1 MNFLVDFTESSNYY
15 QTPST
20 FDKLI
25 IDWFTSM
32 GEVGMFLLAVS
43 CLLAAAIFAGIIGFE
58 REYHGHSAGLRTHM
72 LVAVGSASIMIISIW
87 GFPTWQAV
95 RDPARLAAQVVTG
108 IGFLGAGTIIQT
120 GTDIKGLTTATTLW
134 IVMAIGL
141 AAGAG
146 QFSIALI
153 ATVFTLIILVSLRKI
168 EHLANKRAPKVTVVV
183 STNSSILRDLH
194 IIASR
199 FGINIRDIQSQMIT
213 IGSES
218 FLRVT
223 FNISYASRSTTTA
236 FTEEI
241 KDQIKPLELRVS
253 SEF

>member
-1 MNFLVDFTESSNYY
+1 MNFLADGTTF

-20 FDKLI
+20 LDKLL
-25 IDWFTSM
+25 IDWFTSL
-32 GEVGMFLLAVS
+32 GEWGMFGLAFTSIFV
-43 CLLAAAIFAGIIGFE
+43 AAFLAGIIGFE

-72 LVAVGSASIMIISIW
+72 LVAVGSAVVMIIPIW
-87 GFPTWQAV
+87 GFPDWEGT
-95 RDPARLAAQVVTG
+95 RDPARLSAQVVSG

-120 GTDIKGLTTATTLW
+120 GTDIKGLTPATTLW
-134 IVMAIGL
+134 IVMSIGL

-146 QFSIALI
+146 QFTVALLGTI
-153 ATVFTLIILVSLRKI
+153 FTFLILVTLRKI
-168 EHLANKRAPKVTVVV
+168 EHLANRRAPKVTVVV
-183 STNSSILRDLH
+183 PTDSSILRDLH

-199 FGINIRDIQSQMIT
+199 FGINIRDIQSQMIS
-213 IGSES
+213 IGAES

-253 SEF
+253 SEA